1 MILIE
6 SPVPRDWFDWSNAS
20 VGIVGLAFTLWAV
33 WQAKGAKEAAQ
44 LAGARIRQHSA
55 EVDFSALARIA
66 KELHGYV
73 EDDRMSEARLRTTD
87 LRSELATGM
96 RCHAQYVSHEAGRL
110 REKQIDLKLITE
122 GLNGGPGS
130 LSSTEKIRLL
140 RITGEIL
147 EALAGLSGQFRSRT
161 DREVSND

>member
-6 SPVPRDWFDWSNAS
+6 NPIPRDWFDWSNAG
-20 VGIVGLAFTLWAV
+20 VGLVGLALTLWAV

-44 LAGARIRQHSA
+44 LAGTRIRQHNA

-73 EDDRMSEARLRTTD
+73 EDSRMSEARLRTTD
-87 LRSELATGM
+87 LRLELATAM
-96 RCHAQYVSHEAGRL
+96 RSHAQFVAHEAGRL
-110 REKQIDLKLITE
+110 QEKQIDLKLITE
-122 GLNGGPGS
+122 GLNGGPES

-147 EALAGLSGQFRSRT
+147 EALAGLSGQFRARA
-161 DREVSND
+161 DKEVSNV